1 MSDLNYVEDSA
12 GGPDVTVG
20 ILAKMDKVTLLQ
32 VKRSRF
38 LIIQNSSIAQ
48 ACLYM
53 QQWLHISTFF
63 CTILFLYC
71 DCLLHSVIFSIRKQ
85 LKFFFSD
92 GCKITDGHIWKRNGT
107 CHRRVQSNC
116 DIHPRGTHLFALLL
130 LSIAVDLGCLS
141 FTFDLSP
148 VIDTLELLNAPWL
161 PNCDIHVD
169 LWPSRHYTE
178 TGAIGE
184 HKAAGVSAWLIL
196 KVKRWIPSTQLV

>member
-63 CTILFLYC
+63 CKILFCIAIVCCIVL
-71 DCLLHSVIFSIRKQ
+71 FSPKRKQ
-85 LKFFFSD
+85 LKVFFSR
-92 GCKITDGHIWKRNGT
+92 WMQNYRW
-107 CHRRVQSNC
+107 
-116 DIHPRGTHLFALLL
+116 THLK
-130 LSIAVDLGCLS
+130 
-141 FTFDLSP
+141 T
-148 VIDTLELLNAPWL
+148 
-161 PNCDIHVD
+161 
-169 LWPSRHYTE
+169 
-178 TGAIGE
+178 
-184 HKAAGVSAWLIL
+184 
-196 KVKRWIPSTQLV
+196 